1 MLSWDASGQETRQGS
16 QLLSVGL
23 EGDLASVPAQPI
35 PQLLGQ
41 GVLWL
46 PFTHRAGVTPVN
58 DGTAAG

>member
-1 MLSWDASGQETRQGS
+1 MRTDRKPGNS
-16 QLLSVGL
+16 LSVRL

-46 PFTHRAGVTPVN
+46 TFTYRAAVTPVN
-58 DGTAAG
+58 DGTVAG

>member
-1 MLSWDASGQETRQGS
+1 MRADRKPGREANS
-16 QLLSVGL
+16 LSVGL

>member
-1 MLSWDASGQETRQGS
+1 MRADRKPGRAANS
-16 QLLSVGL
+16 LSVGL

-46 PFTHRAGVTPVN
+46 PFTYRAGVTPVN
-58 DGTAAG
+58 DGTVAG